1 MFYGH
6 HRDIP
11 TIFFDTITEE
21 PIQKCQFCEK
31 DLLKSDE
38 PYIIEKAFRKT
49 EVVFEYAICMPCA
62 DNMRGQMSKDSM
74 VAVEKYMLENAR
86 FQERAQELQ
95 HQEYDT
101 DKWLGNCLVNDSAR
115 EEQEE
120 YQIYGMFRGGKMIQ
134 NQFPYMMSGAALEEI
149 QELLSPETKDEID
162 RFKDEY
168 FNIPPE
174 LADLFRDPKF
184 TLAF

>member
-1 MFYGH
+1 M
-6 HRDIP
+6 
-11 TIFFDTITEE
+11 
-21 PIQKCQFCEK
+21 
-31 DLLKSDE
+31 
-38 PYIIEKAFRKT
+38 A
-49 EVVFEYAICMPCA
+49 
-62 DNMRGQMSKDSM
+62 GQ
-74 VAVEKYMLENAR
+74 R
-86 FQERAQELQ
+86 RAAA
-95 HQEYDT
+95 
-101 DKWLGNCLVNDSAR
+101 SR

-120 YQIYGMFRGGKMIQ
+120 YQIYGMFRGGQMIQ